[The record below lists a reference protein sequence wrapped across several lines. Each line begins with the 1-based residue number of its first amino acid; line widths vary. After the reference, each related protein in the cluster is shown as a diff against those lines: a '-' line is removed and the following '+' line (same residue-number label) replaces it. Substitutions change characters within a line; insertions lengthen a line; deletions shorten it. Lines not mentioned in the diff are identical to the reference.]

1 MSEQIASGD
10 FAVYLAGRREW
21 NERFGSYIS
30 RERWWRWTAAIA
42 VVSLAGVAWSNVWLA
57 SQSHVELV
65 VHNVDKLGRTV
76 SVERLGPAPA
86 IDSTRIRAQLQ
97 DWIVDVRS
105 VYGDQYAVLRNA
117 TQAYAWIDAK
127 SDAKAQLDE
136 WFTANNP
143 NDRAKDETV
152 GVVVDNVTPVGS
164 ASMWQADF
172 AEEHR
177 AKGQSATISY
187 WRATIKI
194 KIDPPTDDASAMKTR
209 TVFGSHG
216 VCNPE
221 GDPVTRMFSLASTAA
236 VLPVVAMAQQVPA
249 IQATATAAAQ
259 STVGATPQVRGTTTA
274 TVPAG
279 LPPPVHQLSASA
291 PLNAKEKASVAI
303 AARWRQ
309 RPDKPAAGEDGVVR
323 WVYGSSQP
331 SVVCAPLQVC
341 DIALQPGEVINSINA
356 GDKVRWDIRPAISG
370 SGLDR
375 TTHIVVKPADADLST
390 SLIVYTNRRSYGIK
404 LIANARQYTPF
415 TAFSYPEDAQAA
427 WAHYGAQV
435 AATDPGAPIGPVQV
449 VQQQNAPPPSQQPTQ
464 FGWQPELVQPQQPV
478 QRAVYQPQQPSPPPL
493 DVQHL
498 RR

>member
-10 FAVYLAGRREW
+10 SAVYLAGRREW

-57 SQSHVELV
+57 SQSHVEV
-65 VHNVDKLGRTV
+65 MVHNVDKLGRTV

-86 IDSTRIRAQLQ
+86 INSTRIRAQLQ

-177 AKGQSATISY
+177 AKGKSATISY

-194 KIDPPTDDASAMKTR
+194 KIDPPTDDAAAMKNPN
-209 TVFGSHG
+209 G
-216 VCNPE
+216 VWVTWVSVTPR
-221 GDPVTRMFSLASTAA
+221 VTR
-236 VLPVVAMAQQVPA
+236 
-249 IQATATAAAQ
+249 
-259 STVGATPQVRGTTTA
+259 
-274 TVPAG
+274 
-279 LPPPVHQLSASA
+279 
-291 PLNAKEKASVAI
+291 
-303 AARWRQ
+303 
-309 RPDKPAAGEDGVVR
+309 
-323 WVYGSSQP
+323 
-331 SVVCAPLQVC
+331 
-341 DIALQPGEVINSINA
+341 
-356 GDKVRWDIRPAISG
+356 
-370 SGLDR
+370 
-375 TTHIVVKPADADLST
+375 
-390 SLIVYTNRRSYGIK
+390 
-404 LIANARQYTPF
+404 
-415 TAFSYPEDAQAA
+415 
-427 WAHYGAQV
+427 
-435 AATDPGAPIGPVQV
+435 
-449 VQQQNAPPPSQQPTQ
+449 
-464 FGWQPELVQPQQPV
+464 
-478 QRAVYQPQQPSPPPL
+478 
-493 DVQHL
+493 
-498 RR
+498 